1 MGNINS
7 RSSSMTSFIS
17 IFSILMVIL
26 ANHPTN
32 SGAVPKS
39 NKLQQQDALTELTER
54 MQRSLAEPEQ
64 SHMKPAKR
72 GKKLAKKQRSGKK
85 GKKSAKKQEGKSKRR
100 GGKSSKRAKTKPV
113 KRMNGKETKPS
124 KRMKEKQSSFEFRS
138 CDYLDLVE
146 VGQRPNSDFDCGI
159 GDKFLFKAVKGL
171 RRQ

>member
-72 GKKLAKKQRSGKK
+72 GKKLAKKQRSGRKNK
-85 GKKSAKKQEGKSKRR
+85 A
-100 GGKSSKRAKTKPV
+100 A
-113 KRMNGKETKPS
+113 
-124 KRMKEKQSSFEFRS
+124 
-138 CDYLDLVE
+138 L
-146 VGQRPNSDFDCGI
+146 NSDLATTWTWWRWGRGRI
-159 GDKFLFKAVKGL
+159 
-171 RRQ
+171 QTST